1 MSNIRLV
8 AMDLD
13 GTLLTTD
20 KKLTEENRSALERA
34 AEAGIHLVPATGR
47 IFAGLPEEIRAM
59 SCIRYMILA
68 NGATVLDRE
77 TDMTLYQA
85 EMDANTALEVMQFLD
100 GFPVIYDCYQNGQ
113 GWMTASMYELAEWY
127 APSAFYLQHI
137 RTLRKPVPDLKD
149 HIRQN
154 GTPVQKIQAFCQTVD
169 TQSLLL
175 KQAAIRFP
183 ALAVSTSVTRNI
195 EINDGRAHKGA
206 ALQALAGHLGLAA
219 EETMAFGDGI
229 NDISM
234 LQAAGLGVAMA
245 NAAPDVL
252 AVADAVAPG
261 NDENGVS
268 RMLNA
273 VLFHEKTDL

>member
-1 MSNIRLV
+1 MSDIRLV

-34 AEAGIHLVPATGR
+34 AEAGIFLIPATGR

-77 TDMTLYQA
+77 TGMTLYQA
-85 EMDANTALEVMQFLD
+85 EMDAETALEVMRFLD
-100 GFPVIYDCYQNGQ
+100 GFPVIYDCYQGGQ
-113 GWMTASMYELAEWY
+113 GWMTASMYEVAEWY

-183 ALAVSTSVTRNI
+183 SLAVSTSVTRNI
-195 EINDGRAHKGA
+195 EINDGHAHKGA
-206 ALQALAGHLGLAA
+206 ALLALAGHLGLTAK
-219 EETMAFGDGI
+219 ETMAFGDGI

-234 LQAAGLGVAMA
+234 LKAAGLGIAMA
-245 NAAPDVL
+245 NAAPEVL

-273 VLFHEKTDL
+273 VLFHENTGL